1 MKTDA
6 LFYKLFRISPRSLFR
21 LVGMRMKGQYVFESI
36 TVKTTEKRFDGF
48 LRCVSGDGPNIFL
61 EIQGYEDDTIYWRA
75 FREICM
81 WYEYS
86 WSKKPFILIVL
97 FLSEDHDPDNRML
110 SPRSPSRLIR
120 KNLADCLGKIGE
132 KAGVLTVLRPLLLS
146 DMRKNREQLPELVP
160 HWDADIR
167 SAGLPEHETNELT
180 ELLLYAIVQ
189 RFRKL
194 TLEEVRK
201 MVQLTPLD
209 KTVAV
214 QELMQIA
221 REETEKRTQE
231 KTALNLL
238 SMGLL
243 TPAQIAQATGLSIR
257 DVKALRKSVRQ

>member
-21 LVGMRMKGQYVFESI
+21 LVGMRMKGQYIFESI

-48 LRCVSGDGPNIFL
+48 LKCVSGDGPNIFL
-61 EIQGYEDDTIYWRA
+61 EIQGYKDDTIYWRA

-81 WYEYS
+81 WYEDS
-86 WSKKPFILIVL
+86 GSRKPFILIVL
-97 FLSEDHDPDNRML
+97 FLNEDHDPDNRML
-110 SPRSPSRLIR
+110 SPRPPSRLIT
-120 KNLADCLGKIGE
+120 KNLADCLEKIGDR
-132 KAGVLTVLRPLLLS
+132 AGVLTVLRPLMLS
-146 DMRKNREQLPELVP
+146 DSRKDRDRLPELAP
-160 HWDADIR
+160 RWEAAIR
-167 SAGLPEHETNELT
+167 SLGLPEHETEELT